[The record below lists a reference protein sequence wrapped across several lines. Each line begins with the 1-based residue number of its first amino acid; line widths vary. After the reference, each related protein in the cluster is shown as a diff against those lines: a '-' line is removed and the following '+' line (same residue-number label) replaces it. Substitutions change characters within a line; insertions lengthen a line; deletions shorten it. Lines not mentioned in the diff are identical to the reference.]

1 MADQAATA
9 NSLHDHAIQAE
20 KHVEALATGL
30 AKAGASDETVK
41 TITQC
46 ADILRQVASAL
57 AQGAE
62 HAPNEPEPEG
72 PPEGGSPY
80 AKPAAET
87 HHAMQQAA
95 AERK

>member
-1 MADQAATA
+1 MADQTA
-9 NSLHDHAIQAE
+9 SLHDHALQAE
-20 KHVEALATGL
+20 KHTEALATGL

-62 HAPNEPEPEG
+62 HAPNEPAPEEG
-72 PPEGGSPY
+72 PPEGGGSPY

-87 HHAMQQAA
+87 HQAMQQAA
-95 AERK
+95 AKRQ